1 MFCTRLWKADW
12 YILFLS
18 NISFTEPTRLFTRI
32 IEARDQNQ
40 SKRAIQF
47 DYDNRATILIIIFQ
61 TCAVGCYVNKSEK
74 YRVRLLIIDNCID
87 VSSVL
92 KMSRRKQARPRH
104 VDDPDLESPA
114 IAANSVGKKLRIF
127 MLLYFFCR

>member
-1 MFCTRLWKADW
+1 MFCIQVWMADW
-12 YILFLS
+12 CILFPS
-18 NISFTEPTRLFTRI
+18 DISFTEATRLFTRI
-32 IEARDQNQ
+32 IEAGDQNQ

-61 TCAVGCYVNKSEK
+61 ACAVGCYVNKSEK

-87 VSSVL
+87 VSSFL

-114 IAANSVGKKLRIF
+114 IAANSVGKTG
-127 MLLYFFCR
+127 LLFLFCFR